1 MILPAYNKHPN
12 ITRWIWLRVCAS
24 IFLGKSVSIWLT
36 LGRRR
41 PNGYIAAAGSGPH
54 SLIIMLSYLEICAVS
69 LRACTDLMTIMFVC
83 ILIFLAK
90 FSNCLDN
97 FSFLVKLS
105 SLLACHAILG
115 RRHALKNMMCKVWC
129 HLLPLLG
136 GNKKSLF
143 DKTVASLFTIF
154 LLVSHVNI

>member
-1 MILPAYNKHPN
+1 MNLDFMYCNCLDNFSFLVKISSLLACHAIHRPAP
-12 ITRWIWLRVCAS
+12 AS
-24 IFLGKSVSIWLT
+24 FLDYHGV
-36 LGRRR
+36 
-41 PNGYIAAAGSGPH
+41 
-54 SLIIMLSYLEICAVS
+54 SYLEICAVS

-90 FSNCLDN
+90 FSNCLDK

-115 RRHALKNMMCKVWC
+115 RRHALQNMLCKVWC

-136 GNKKSLF
+136 GSKKSLF